1 MSLYPVNDIMV
12 SVCVVTYNHG
22 KYIGTCLDHILR
34 QRRKFRIE
42 ILIHDDA
49 STDGAQDVIRAYQKR
64 YPDIIKPILRVEN
77 QYSQGITN
85 ISVPLISRA
94 RSESMSR

>member
-49 STDGAQDVIRAYQKR
+49 STDGAQEVIRAYQKR
-64 YPDIIKPILRVEN
+64 YPDII
-77 QYSQGITN
+77 
-85 ISVPLISRA
+85 
-94 RSESMSR
+94 